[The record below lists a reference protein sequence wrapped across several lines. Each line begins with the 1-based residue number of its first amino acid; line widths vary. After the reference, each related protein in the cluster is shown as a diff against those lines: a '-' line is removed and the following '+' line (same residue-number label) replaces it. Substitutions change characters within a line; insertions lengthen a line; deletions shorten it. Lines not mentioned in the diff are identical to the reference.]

1 MRGQDSIWQNCSAYR
16 VKEMLSVS
24 YIELNMCA
32 KSILL
37 EMKYVCAPGLQEGV
51 MLPLNSA
58 HIPQQ
63 YVFPLLDTYVA
74 LQCI

>member
-1 MRGQDSIWQNCSAYR
+1 MRGQDSIWQNGSAYR

-37 EMKYVCAPGLQEGV
+37 EMQYVCAPGLQEGV
-51 MLPLNSA
+51 ML
-58 HIPQQ
+58 PQQ